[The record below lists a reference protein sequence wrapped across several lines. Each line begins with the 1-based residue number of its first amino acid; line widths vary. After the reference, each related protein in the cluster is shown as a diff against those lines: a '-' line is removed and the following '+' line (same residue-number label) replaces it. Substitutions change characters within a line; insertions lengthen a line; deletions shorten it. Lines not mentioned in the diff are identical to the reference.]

1 MIYFDYTATTKPKK
15 ELLDLHMRINQE
27 YWCNTEGMYIDG
39 VKAHALLDKSSKVVL
54 DSLKLKNKNVLF
66 TSGATEANNTAIYGI
81 LSQYYNEPKHIITT
95 YLEHAS
101 VLNVYKDLEKRG
113 FKVTYL
119 IPNKDGIINIDELN
133 NSITN
138 DTVLVS
144 IMWVNNII
152 GTIQPIEKVID
163 LVKKFPRLKLHVDA
177 VQGIGKITPNF
188 NLNDIDLLTISGHKL
203 EGLKGT
209 GLLIYNDKLHLS
221 FLKGGHQQEG
231 IRPGTVD
238 LAGAVVMAKTLQ
250 LAVSNIDDKF
260 NNVKEKYNYL
270 VKALQNEQHI
280 ILNKSIYSSPY
291 ILSITFKKVKGETA
305 LHTLEQNNIFVGTG
319 SACNSHSKDQEK
331 TLIYTLEDNSL
342 AVNTIRISISTNT
355 SVMELDLLINNIKKI
370 GSN

>member
-15 ELLDLHMRINQE
+15 ELLDLHSRISLE

-39 VKAHALLDKSSKVVL
+39 VKAHALLDKSAKVIT
-54 DSLKLKNKNVLF
+54 DTLKVKNKKVLF

-81 LSQYYNEPKHIITT
+81 CSNYYNEPKHIITT

-119 IPNKDGIINIDELN
+119 IPNKEGIIDVNELEK
-133 NSITN
+133 SITN

-152 GTIQPIEKVID
+152 GAIQPIDKIIEII
-163 LVKKFPRLKLHVDA
+163 KKYPRLKLHVDA
-177 VQGIGKITPNF
+177 VQGYSKINPNF
-188 NLNDIDLLTISGHKL
+188 NFNDIDLLTLSGHKL
-203 EGLKGT
+203 EGIKGT

-221 FLKGGHQQEG
+221 FLKGGHQQDG

-238 LAGAVVMAKTLQ
+238 LAGCVVMAKTIQ
-250 LAVSNIDDKF
+250 LSSSNVTEKYND
-260 NNVKEKYNYL
+260 VLEKYNYL
-270 VKALQNEQHI
+270 TRNLENENHL
-280 ILNKSIYSSPY
+280 ILNKSKYSSPY
-291 ILSITFKKVKGETA
+291 ILSITFKNVKGETA
-305 LHTLEQNNIFVGTG
+305 LHTLEKNNIFVGTG

-331 TLIYTLEDNSL
+331 TLIYTLDDETL
-342 AVNTIRISISTNT
+342 AVNTIRISLSTYT
-355 SVMELDLLINNIKKI
+355 TYEELDLLIKNIKTI
-370 GSN
+370 